1 MDKLFKFAAIG
12 DESGYL
18 VTDDNKENG
27 GEWKDDVMEI
37 KEEGG
42 SDEKEG
48 ESGVGIGGGSEKE
61 ERVVRIEPV
70 SGVRRQLDFNEIKNV
85 IVVDSDDE

>member
-18 VTDDNKENG
+18 VTDDNNENG
-27 GEWKDDVMEI
+27 GEWKDEVMEI

-42 SDEKEG
+42 SDENEG
-48 ESGVGIGGGSEKE
+48 ESGVGIGGGSENEK
-61 ERVVRIEPV
+61 RVVRKEQV
-70 SGVRRQLDFNEIKNV
+70 SGVRHQLDFNEIQNV
-85 IVVDSDDE
+85 IFVDSDDE

>member
-18 VTDDNKENG
+18 VKDDKNENG
-27 GEWKDDVMEI
+27 GEWKDEVLEI

-42 SDEKEG
+42 SDAHEE
-48 ESGVGIGGGSEKE
+48 ESGVGIGGGSENEK
-61 ERVVRIEPV
+61 RVVRKEQL
-70 SGVRRQLDFNEIKNV
+70 SGVRRQLDFNEIQNV
-85 IVVDSDDE
+85 TLVDSDGE

>member
-18 VTDDNKENG
+18 VTDDKNENG
-27 GEWKDDVMEI
+27 GEWKDEVLEI

-42 SDEKEG
+42 SDANEE
-48 ESGVGIGGGSEKE
+48 ESGVGIGGGSENEK
-61 ERVVRIEPV
+61 RVVRKEQV
-70 SGVRRQLDFNEIKNV
+70 SGVRRQLDFNEIQNV
-85 IVVDSDDE
+85 TLVDSDAE

>member
-18 VTDDNKENG
+18 VTDDNNENG
-27 GEWKDDVMEI
+27 GEWKDEVMEI

-48 ESGVGIGGGSEKE
+48 ESGVGIGGGSENEK
-61 ERVVRIEPV
+61 RVVRKEQV
-70 SGVRRQLDFNEIKNV
+70 SGVRRQLDFNEIQNV
-85 IVVDSDDE
+85 IFVNSDDK